1 MQIAP
6 STYYEHVDRQ
16 PSRREIRDESLKAD
30 IERVHAANYGVYG
43 ARKVWL
49 ALNREGI
56 KVARCTVER
65 LMAELGLTGALRG
78 KVKCTTIAAPGAARP
93 ADLVQRQFGPPAP
106 NRLWV
111 ADLTY
116 VSTWSGFAYVAFVT
130 DAYAR
135 RILGWRVAATM
146 VTSMV
151 LDSIEQA
158 IWTRQYEGVFNLKD
172 VVHHTDRGSQYTSI
186 RFTERLAEA
195 GIQPSVGAVGSS
207 YDNAL
212 AETING
218 LYKTELIRPRKPW
231 RTIEEVELATAQ
243 WVDWFNHRRLYEY
256 CGDIPP
262 VDLETAYYAQDRSSA
277 AG

>member
-6 STYYEHVDRQ
+6 STYYEHVDRE
-16 PSRREIRDESLKAD
+16 PNAREVRDEALKPQV
-30 IERVHAANYGVYG
+30 ERIHAANYGVYG

-49 ALNREGI
+49 ALNREGVA
-56 KVARCTVER
+56 VARCTVER
-65 LMAELGLTGALRG
+65 LMGELGLSGAVRG
-78 KVKCTTIAAPGAARP
+78 RVKRTTLADPTAARP
-93 ADLVQRQFGPPAP
+93 ADLVSRQFGPPAP

-146 VTSMV
+146 ATSMV

-158 IWTRQYEGVFNLKD
+158 IWTRQREGVFDLKD

-186 RFTERLAEA
+186 RFTERLSEA

-218 LYKTELIRPRKPW
+218 LYKTELIKPRKPW
-231 RTIEEVELATAQ
+231 RTIEEVELATAE

-262 VDLETAYYAQDRSSA
+262 VDLEAAYYAQHRRPA